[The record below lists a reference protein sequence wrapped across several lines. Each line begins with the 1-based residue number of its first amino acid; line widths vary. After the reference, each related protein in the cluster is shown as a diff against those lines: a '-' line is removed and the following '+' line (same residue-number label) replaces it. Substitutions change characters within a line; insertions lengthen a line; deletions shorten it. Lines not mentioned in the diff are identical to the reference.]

1 MSGDN
6 IKEFGILSEE
16 DLKSEKLSQMI
27 ESIDEKLF
35 DFDVE
40 DIAFAYTESRSS
52 TRH

>member
-1 MSGDN
+1 MN
-6 IKEFGILSEE
+6 ILLEE
-16 DLKSEKLSQMI
+16 ELKSERLGQMI

-40 DIAFAYTESRSS
+40 DIAFAYTESR